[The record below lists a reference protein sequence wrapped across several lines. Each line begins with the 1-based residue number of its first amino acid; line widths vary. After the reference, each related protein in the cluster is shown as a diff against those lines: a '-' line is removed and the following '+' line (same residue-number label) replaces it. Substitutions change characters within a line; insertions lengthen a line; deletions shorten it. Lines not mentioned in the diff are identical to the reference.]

1 MNIVSLFLTGAP
13 APKIDKEKH
22 HALSAPIK
30 KWIEFVEEY
39 TAKE

>member
-30 KWIEFVEEY
+30 KWIDFLGDYNARE
-39 TAKE
+39 